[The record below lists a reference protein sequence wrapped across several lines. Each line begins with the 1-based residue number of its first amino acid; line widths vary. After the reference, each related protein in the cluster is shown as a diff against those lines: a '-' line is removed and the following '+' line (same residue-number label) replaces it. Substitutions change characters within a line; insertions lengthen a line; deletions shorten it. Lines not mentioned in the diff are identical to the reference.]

1 MMKNDRLTHIGNRD
15 LLKRP
20 LIAFFC
26 SQQCP
31 GEIIIKAQDWANQ
44 AVGDSH
50 TIISGFHTPVE
61 KEVLRILLRG
71 KHPAIMCMA
80 RGLENYRVPVDLK
93 PGIADGTLLLVSP
106 FPASERRVT
115 SDLAEKRNRHI
126 LTMVDT
132 VLIAHAAPGGKTF
145 DLATATKERGLKLL
159 SFASNYNEHLQI
171 KDGLQTVSLS

>member
-1 MMKNDRLTHIGNRD
+1 MMKNDHLTHIGNRD

-44 AVGDSH
+44 AVGSANA
-50 TIISGFHTPVE
+50 IISGFHTPVE
-61 KEVLRILLRG
+61 KDVLRILLRG

-80 RGLENYRVPVDLK
+80 RGLENYRAPTDLK
-93 PGIADGTLLLVSP
+93 PGIADGSLLLVSP

-115 SDLAEKRNRHI
+115 AELAEQRNRHI

-132 VLIAHAAPGGKTF
+132 VLIAHAAPDSKTSE
-145 DLATATKERGLKLL
+145 LATVAKEHGLKLL
-159 SFASNYNEHLQI
+159 SFASNI
-171 KDGLQTVSLS
+171 